1 MNPRRTDVDA
11 ARLKEIDLLAN
22 LPEEDLDRLAGV
34 VDEVSIEEGET
45 LVRAGTP
52 PAQLFFIEEGT
63 VEVKRDDDVVAT
75 LGAGDVVGER
85 GVVERGLRNATVV
98 ATSPVQAVFL
108 TGDQLRLLKQ
118 DHPEVEQRLRT
129 IVDEREQ

>member
-1 MNPRRTDVDA
+1 VDA
-11 ARLKEIDLLAN
+11 ARLREIDLLST

-52 PAQLFFIEEGT
+52 PAQLFIIEDGT
-63 VEVKRDDDVVAT
+63 VQVRRDDDVVAK
-75 LGAGDVVGER
+75 LGPGDVVGER

-98 ATSPVQAVFL
+98 ATSPVRAVFL
-108 TGDQLRLLKQ
+108 TGDQLRQLQQ
-118 DHPEVEQRLRT
+118 DHPEVEQRLRA
-129 IVDEREQ
+129 ILDERYQ

>member
-1 MNPRRTDVDA
+1 VDA
-11 ARLKEIDLLAN
+11 ARLKEIDLLAT
-22 LPEEDLDRLAGV
+22 LPEEDLDRLARV

-85 GVVERGLRNATVV
+85 GVIEHGLRNATVV
-98 ATSPVQAVFL
+98 AKSPVRAVFL
-108 TGDQLRLLKQ
+108 TGDQLRLLEQ
-118 DHPEVEQRLRT
+118 EHPEVEERLRS
-129 IVDEREQ
+129 ILDEREQ